1 MGLVIAALS
10 GCLFGAGLLISGML
24 NPGKVIGFLDVTGSW
39 DPSLAFVMGG
49 GLIMSF
55 VGVLMARN
63 RSAAMDG
70 QKINMPDGQQ
80 IDGKLIL
87 GAAIFGVGWGLAGIC
102 PGPAMAGLG
111 SLALEFFIFMPV
123 LIIGLLAGRFLR
135 GAL

>member
-87 GAAIFGVGWGLAGIC
+87 GAAIFGVGWGLGRHLPRAGH
-102 PGPAMAGLG
+102 GWAW
-111 SLALEFFIFMPV
+111 
-123 LIIGLLAGRFLR
+123 
-135 GAL
+135 